1 MNHSLTHSNKKEIM
15 KTSETPTERSYTS
28 DSDAYEIFVGALS
41 PQEFV
46 TGYEEFECPAEEAV
60 KDFLRTWPYEDES
73 PPSWLEDA
81 LLGYVQTALDND

>member
-1 MNHSLTHSNKKEIM
+1 M

-41 PQEFV
+41 PQEFIK
-46 TGYEEFECPAEEAV
+46 GYEEFECPADEAV
-60 KDFLRTWPYEDES
+60 KDFLRTWPYEDEA

-81 LLGYVQTALDND
+81 LLGYVQSALDND